1 MTQAASLP
9 SPLRSPDPP
18 GRGYTCVGIRLL
30 DEWAQN
36 EPRGVTEASQRI
48 ADACGVTR
56 PAVAG
61 WRTRARPAPRH
72 WETIETL
79 TGVLAASWESW
90 ELLGPAEVEPASEER
105 PLEILD
111 APLGSTSDELR
122 RSVQRLERLAR
133 TPGITPA
140 QAATAEGK
148 RVTALT
154 ALARLEERQA
164 IHEHPD
170 AAAFLEDVVRAIEDT
185 LGPDLPPGTLAR
197 LGDRLAELQGQR
209 AAAPRKAAA

>member
-1 MTQAASLP
+1 MTQSPTPSLIQ
-9 SPLRSPDPP
+9 SKDPP
-18 GRGYTCVGIRLL
+18 GHGYTCRGNRLL

-36 EPRGVTEASQRI
+36 EPHGVTEASARI
-48 ADACGVTR
+48 AEACGITR
-56 PAVAG
+56 PLVSH
-61 WRTRARPAPRH
+61 WRSGKRVPPKH
-72 WETIETL
+72 WQTVQRV
-79 TGVLAASWESW
+79 TGVDPSEFETW

-209 AAAPRKAAA
+209 AAGPRKAAA